1 MPPKKKQE
9 IDLSRPVNFY
19 EIMDKKFLTKTEN
32 PNYHL
37 HGLNL
42 SFRMCI
48 VAPSGS
54 GKTNF
59 LTCLCALFCRGP
71 RGTFIDINISTK
83 NKDEPLYNYLAS
95 MSDMIHIREGSDF
108 ETLPKLDDFDKDA
121 GNHLVVVDDLVLEK
135 NQERICNY
143 FIRARKLNVSVI
155 YISQTYFGIPPVIR
169 KNINY
174 LVLLKLSGQRD
185 INAILRETGIGLT
198 KEQLIAMYEYATNE
212 KFSALLVDMEA
223 PNEKRF
229 RKNWSEI
236 LAIEDFT

>member
-1 MPPKKKQE
+1 
-9 IDLSRPVNFY
+9 
-19 EIMDKKFLTKTEN
+19 MDKKFITKTVN

-42 SFRMCI
+42 PFRMCI

-59 LTCLCALFCRGP
+59 LVNLINLFCQG
-71 RGTFIDINISTK
+71 RGTFADINISTK

-95 MSDMIHIREGSDF
+95 MPDQIHIREGGF
-108 ETLPKLDDFDKDA
+108 ETLPKLDDFDKDY
-121 GNHLVVVDDLVLEK
+121 NHLVVVDDLVLER

-155 YISQTYFGIPPVIR
+155 YISQTYYGIPPIIR
-169 KNINY
+169 KNTSY
-174 LVLLKLSGQRD
+174 MVLLKLNGKCD
-185 INAILRETGIGLT
+185 INAVLGEVAVGLT
-198 KEQLIAMYEYATNE
+198 KEQLLAMYEYATNE
-212 KFSALLVDMEA
+212 KFNALVVDMEA

-229 RKNWSEI
+229 RKNWSEF
-236 LAIEDFT
+236 LAIEDFTPTI